1 MLYNDAHLTFGF
13 RCFILIMM
21 FLLKLLGPL
30 LIRVSQPA
38 AVVPHAS
45 AYVAARGLALPFAV
59 VAAVAQALCLG
70 ARDVYTPV
78 LSTAVACVLNV
89 VGDIVLIW
97 GFKMGCLGAAI
108 ATAVAEAVA
117 CVVLLKSIS
126 ASQRETRSGMPLDL
140 EDKVGQKCAA
150 PGLDILGPRGLF
162 VRMAPRDVVAYLLT
176 AAPVFLALCGRTL
189 SQAVVAYFVAHCDT
203 AGMAAHQV
211 LLRIR
216 LLFAVFGD
224 AFSQTALSLLPYAA
238 NGPPVAVSASKAEIG
253 VTRAESTESATPP
266 PSVPVASALRQ
277 FAARFVV
284 FAGTVASMVGA
295 GALLMAIK
303 CVHVQYILSL
313 GDLVMLMFLFLSQ
326 AESAFH
332 PRWCTSLPHIGG
344 ASGGAPRRYRRPA
357 RPVHGT

>member
-1 MLYNDAHLTFGF
+1 
-13 RCFILIMM
+13 
-21 FLLKLLGPL
+21 LGPL

-45 AYVAARGLALPFAV
+45 AYVVARGLALPFAV

-70 ARDVYTPV
+70 ARDVYTPI

-97 GFKMGCLGAAI
+97 GLKMGCLGAAI

-117 CVVLLKSIS
+117 CVVLLQSIS
-126 ASQRETRSGMPLDL
+126 ASQRETRNGMLLSL
-140 EDKVGQKCAA
+140 EDPEGRMEASGS
-150 PGLDILGPRGLF
+150 PPPPPPSLGTRGLF
-162 VRMAPRDVVAYLLT
+162 VRMPPREVASYVIA

-189 SQAVVAYFVAHCDT
+189 SHAVVAYFVAYCDT

-238 NGPPVAVSASKAEIG
+238 NAPPAAALPSTTDDANGSARIPHPSTSSSVAVS
-253 VTRAESTESATPP
+253 V
-266 PSVPVASALRQ
+266 ALRQ

-284 FAGTVASMVGA
+284 FAGSVASLVGA
-295 GALLMAIK
+295 GALLMAMK
-303 CVHVQYILSL
+303 YVY
-313 GDLVMLMFLFLSQ
+313 
-326 AESAFH
+326 
-332 PRWCTSLPHIGG
+332 
-344 ASGGAPRRYRRPA
+344 
-357 RPVHGT
+357 